1 MSDTKNMVKKESVFY
16 ALIIGLVA
24 GFIGGAVFAVYK
36 LGPETT
42 VNSPAASNAPQAQA
56 QAPGQGQAQL
66 NAQTQEAITNLE
78 ADVTANPDNV
88 ESWTRLGHLYYDSGQ
103 IKGAIK
109 AYERSLELQPGN
121 ADVWTDLG
129 VMYRRDKQP
138 QKAIESFEHA
148 FTIQPGHEVSRINKG
163 IVLLYDLNKPE
174 ETIIVWEKLYA
185 MNPNA
190 KMPNNSPLI
199 DAINEVKDHIKAN
212 Q

>member
-1 MSDTKNMVKKESVFY
+1 MSDNNNMVKKESVFY
-16 ALIIGLVA
+16 ALIFGLVV

-42 VNSPAASNAPQAQA
+42 VNPPVASNAPQAQN
-56 QAPGQGQAQL
+56 QGQAQL

-103 IKGAIK
+103 IEGAIK
-109 AYERSLELQPGN
+109 AYDRSLELQPGN
-121 ADVWTDLG
+121 PDVWTDLG
-129 VMYRRDKQP
+129 VMYRRNKQP
-138 QKAIESFEHA
+138 QKAIDAFEHA
-148 FTIQPGHEVSRINKG
+148 FSIQPSHEVSRINKG

-174 ETIIVWEKLYA
+174 ETIVVWEELYA

-199 DAINEVKDHIKAN
+199 DAINEVKDHIKAD